1 MDGAKLLEWIDSE
14 IAKIQCHMENGVHTE
29 KMIYHGSLV
38 QMETLRG
45 LVTSGY
51 FD

>member
-1 MDGAKLLEWIDSE
+1 VDVNKLLEWIDAE
-14 IAKIQCHMENGVHTE
+14 IAKIKCHMENGFHTE

-45 LVTSGY
+45 LVVSGY